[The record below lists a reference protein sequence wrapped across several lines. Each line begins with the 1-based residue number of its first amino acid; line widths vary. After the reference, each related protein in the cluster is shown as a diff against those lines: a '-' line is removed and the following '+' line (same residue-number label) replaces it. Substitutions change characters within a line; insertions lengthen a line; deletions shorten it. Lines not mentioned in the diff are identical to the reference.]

1 MEDIC
6 GKGDFFVPS
15 RKTCW
20 QQRRMTVSNMIK
32 RHILLVLLVL
42 AVSTTM
48 QAQTASEWRDSLAEL
63 NRQIRQWPTSVDLRL
78 KKAAV
83 NIELGQ
89 WEYAIDEYSKVLEM
103 DSRNLAA
110 LYFRAYANNNLR
122 HYDLS
127 MRDYEAFLAVVPKHF
142 EAQLGLAMVKRK
154 MGRRNDAL
162 DELNRLVQLFP
173 DSTMAYAARASY
185 EAELQQ
191 WEVALYDWDEAMK
204 RDPKNVDFLV
214 SKVDILLRLKRY
226 DEAWALLQDAMKRG
240 VPRSALKEWI
250 DRCK

>member
-1 MEDIC
+1 MKKLI
-6 GKGDFFVPS
+6 G
-15 RKTCW
+15 
-20 QQRRMTVSNMIK
+20 
-32 RHILLVLLVL
+32 VLLL
-42 AVSTTM
+42 AM
-48 QAQTASEWRDSLAEL
+48 APLLLQAQTSWRDSLAVL
-63 NRQIRQWPTSVDLRL
+63 NRQIKLSPRSTDLRL

-110 LYFRAYANNNLR
+110 LYFRAYANSNLR